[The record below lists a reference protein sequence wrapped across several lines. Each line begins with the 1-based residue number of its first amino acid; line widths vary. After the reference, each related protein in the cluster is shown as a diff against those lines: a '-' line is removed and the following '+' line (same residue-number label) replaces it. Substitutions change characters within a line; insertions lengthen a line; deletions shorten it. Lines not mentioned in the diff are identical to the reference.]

1 MQVIVGLLGLL
12 LETASTL
19 PTSLT
24 SNQLPGTVTLA
35 KG

>member
-12 LETASTL
+12 LETAITL

-24 SNQLPGTVTLA
+24 SNRLPGPVILA